1 MPKSSVDLS
10 ILTAGLPMGSRAGEA
25 TKKCKQ
31 DIADGQHRQDIEKA
45 KQQDNRSSESI
56 SARLNAATSLRTI
69 A

>member
-1 MPKSSVDLS
+1 
-10 ILTAGLPMGSRAGEA
+10 MGSRAGEA

-31 DIADGQHRQDIEKA
+31 DIADGQHWQDIEKA